1 MSENNRKD
9 FDMEEDPFAGAPGL
23 DPVLEWSGEA
33 YYLVL
38 SAKDAS
44 EIEKRTDISA
54 DDWLGAAYRF
64 RAEEN
69 CEKAALCFT
78 KAAELGDVLAK
89 FYLAQ
94 CYENG
99 KGVVQDYIKAAE
111 LYIEVSDCENREKFT
126 HTDPELSC
134 VYPQYEAEYA
144 LGTFYER
151 GLLPDSTMEK
161 AVEWYLRAQNDGS
174 NEADYKLVECY
185 LMGKG
190 VEQNY
195 DMAAEKLY
203 SAHHWSSGHD
213 MRSFKFAKSLD
224 EKTETHQLHI
234 CEILAECYLMGIGT
248 ETDNEKAVEYH
259 KRAETLRAELEAEAR
274 AWAEKMLK
282 NIKCSSSDE
291 DESDDSHGE
300 TDACDAKA
308 DDVELKK
315 VDLNIDVNDL
325 PF

>member
-23 DPVLEWSGEA
+23 DPVLEWSEEA

-38 SAKDAS
+38 LAKDAS
-44 EIEKRTDISA
+44 EIENRTDISA
-54 DDWLGAAYRF
+54 DDWCSAAHRF
-64 RAEEN
+64 DFEEKH
-69 CEKAALCFT
+69 EKAALGFT
-78 KAAELGDVLAK
+78 KAAELGDIEAK
-89 FYLAQ
+89 FELGR
-94 CYENG
+94 CYEHG
-99 KGVVQDYIKAAE
+99 KGVPQDYVKAAE

-126 HTDPELSC
+126 CSDPECPC

-174 NEADYKLVECY
+174 NEADWKMVECY
-185 LMGKG
+185 LFGKG

-203 SAHHWSSGHD
+203 NSAHYWSNGHD
-213 MRSFKFAKSLD
+213 VRSFTFAKALD
-224 EKTETHQLHI
+224 GKTETHQLHI
-234 CEILAECYLMGIGT
+234 CEILAECYLKGIGT
-248 ETDNEKAVEYH
+248 DKDEEKALEYQ
-259 KRAETLRAELEAEAR
+259 KKAEALEAKLKAETE

-282 NIKCSSSDE
+282 NIKNRVSL
-291 DESDDSHGE
+291 DDNE
-300 TDACDAKA
+300 K
-308 DDVELKK
+308 
-315 VDLNIDVNDL
+315 

>member
-23 DPVLEWSGEA
+23 DPTLEWSEEA

-38 SAKDAS
+38 LAKDAS
-44 EIEKRTDISA
+44 EIENRTDISA
-54 DDWLGAAYRF
+54 DDWCSAAHRF
-64 RAEEN
+64 DFEEKH
-69 CEKAALCFT
+69 EKAALGFT
-78 KAAELGDVLAK
+78 KAAELGNVLAK

-99 KGVVQDYIKAAE
+99 KGVAQDYIKAAE

-126 HTDPELSC
+126 CSDPELSC

-144 LGTFYER
+144 IGSFYER

-185 LMGKG
+185 LTGKG

-195 DMAAEKLY
+195 DIAAEKLY
-203 SAHHWSSGHD
+203 SAHHWSNGHD
-213 MRSFKFAKSLD
+213 VRSFTFAKALD
-224 EKTETHQLHI
+224 GKTETHQLHI
-234 CEILAECYLMGIGT
+234 CKILADCYLNGIGT
-248 ETDNEKAVEYH
+248 DMDEEKAHEYRS
-259 KRAETLRAELEAEAR
+259 KAEALEAKLKAEAET
-274 AWAEKMLK
+274 WAEKMLK
-282 NIKCSSSDE
+282 NIKNRVSLDDDE
-291 DESDDSHGE
+291 
-300 TDACDAKA
+300 K
-308 DDVELKK
+308 
-315 VDLNIDVNDL
+315 

>member
-1 MSENNRKD
+1 MSENEKKT
-9 FDMEEDPFAGAPGL
+9 FEVEEDPFAGAPGL
-23 DPVLEWSGEA
+23 DPVLEWSEEA

-126 HTDPELSC
+126 YSDPELSC

-234 CEILAECYLMGIGT
+234 CKILAECYLKGIGT
-248 ETDNEKAVEYH
+248 DKDEEKAHEYH
-259 KRAETLRAELEAEAR
+259 SKAEALEAKLKAEVQ

-282 NIKCSSSDE
+282 NIKNRVSVDDDE
-291 DESDDSHGE
+291 
-300 TDACDAKA
+300 K
-308 DDVELKK
+308 
-315 VDLNIDVNDL
+315 

>member
-1 MSENNRKD
+1 MSENKSKD
-9 FDMEEDPFAGAPGL
+9 FDIEEDPFAGAPGW

-78 KAAELGDVLAK
+78 KAAALGDVLAK

-111 LYIEVSDCENREKFT
+111 LYMEVSDCENREKFT

-234 CEILAECYLMGIGT
+234 CKILAECYSMGIGT
-248 ETDNEKAVEYH
+248 DKDEEKAHEYH
-259 KRAETLRAELEAEAR
+259 SKAEALDAKLKTEVQ

-282 NIKCSSSDE
+282 NIKNRVSLDDDE
-291 DESDDSHGE
+291 
-300 TDACDAKA
+300 K
-308 DDVELKK
+308 
-315 VDLNIDVNDL
+315 

>member
-1 MSENNRKD
+1 MSENKSKD
-9 FDMEEDPFAGAPGL
+9 FDMEEDPFAGVPDF

-99 KGVVQDYIKAAE
+99 QVVVQDYIKAAE

-126 HTDPELSC
+126 YSDPELSC

-161 AVEWYLRAQNDGS
+161 AVEWYLRAQNDGN

-234 CEILAECYLMGIGT
+234 CKILAECYLKGIGT
-248 ETDNEKAVEYH
+248 DKDEEKAHEYH
-259 KRAETLRAELEAEAR
+259 SKAEALEAKLKAEVQ

-282 NIKCSSSDE
+282 NIKNRVSLDDDE
-291 DESDDSHGE
+291 
-300 TDACDAKA
+300 K
-308 DDVELKK
+308 
-315 VDLNIDVNDL
+315 

>member
-1 MSENNRKD
+1 MSENNCKD
-9 FDMEEDPFAGAPGL
+9 FDMEEDPFAGAPDL
-23 DPVLEWSGEA
+23 EPTLEWSEEA

-38 SAKDAS
+38 LAKDAS
-44 EIEKRTDISA
+44 EIENRTDISA
-54 DDWLGAAYRF
+54 DDWCSAAHRF
-64 RAEEN
+64 DFEEKH
-69 CEKAALCFT
+69 EKAALGFT
-78 KAAELGDVLAK
+78 KAAELGNVLAK
-89 FYLAQ
+89 FFLAQ

-99 KGVVQDYIKAAE
+99 KGVAQDYIKAAE

-126 HTDPELSC
+126 YSDPELSC

-161 AVEWYLRAQNDGS
+161 AVEWYLRAQYDGS

-195 DMAAEKLY
+195 DMAAEKLD
-203 SAHHWSSGHD
+203 SAHYWSNGHD
-213 MRSFKFAKSLD
+213 ARSFTLATALD

-234 CEILAECYLMGIGT
+234 CKILAECYSKGIGT
-248 ETDNEKAVEYH
+248 DKDEEKAHEYH
-259 KRAETLRAELEAEAR
+259 SKAEALEAKLKAEAQ

-282 NIKCSSSDE
+282 NIKNRVSLDDDE
-291 DESDDSHGE
+291 R
-300 TDACDAKA
+300 
-308 DDVELKK
+308 
-315 VDLNIDVNDL
+315 

>member
-23 DPVLEWSGEA
+23 DPTLEWSEEA

-38 SAKDAS
+38 LAKDAS
-44 EIEKRTDISA
+44 EIENRTDISA
-54 DDWLGAAYRF
+54 DDWCSAAHRF
-64 RAEEN
+64 DFEEKH
-69 CEKAALCFT
+69 EKAALGFT
-78 KAAELGDVLAK
+78 KAAELGNVLAK

-99 KGVVQDYIKAAE
+99 KGVAQDYIKAAE

-126 HTDPELSC
+126 YSDPELSC

-161 AVEWYLRAQNDGS
+161 AVEWYLRAQYDGS

-203 SAHHWSSGHD
+203 SAHYWSNGND
-213 MRSFKFAKSLD
+213 ARSFTLAKALD
-224 EKTETHQLHI
+224 GKTETHQLHI
-234 CEILAECYLMGIGT
+234 CEILAKCYSKGIGT
-248 ETDNEKAVEYH
+248 DKDEEKAHEYH
-259 KRAETLRAELEAEAR
+259 SKAEALEAKLKAETEAR
-274 AWAEKMLK
+274 AVSLDD
-282 NIKCSSSDE
+282 DE
-291 DESDDSHGE
+291 R
-300 TDACDAKA
+300 
-308 DDVELKK
+308 
-315 VDLNIDVNDL
+315 
-325 PF
+325 PW

>member
-1 MSENNRKD
+1 MSENKSKD
-9 FDMEEDPFAGAPGL
+9 FDIEEDPFAGAPGL

-126 HTDPELSC
+126 YSDPELSC

-151 GLLPDSTMEK
+151 GFLPDSTMEK
-161 AVEWYLRAQNDGS
+161 AVEWYLRAQNEGS

-234 CEILAECYLMGIGT
+234 CKILAKCYSEGIGT
-248 ETDNEKAVEYH
+248 DKDEEKAHEYH
-259 KRAETLRAELEAEAR
+259 SKAEALDAKLKTEVQ
-274 AWAEKMLK
+274 AWVEKMLK
-282 NIKCSSSDE
+282 I
-291 DESDDSHGE
+291 
-300 TDACDAKA
+300 
-308 DDVELKK
+308 
-315 VDLNIDVNDL
+315 
-325 PF
+325 

>member
-1 MSENNRKD
+1 MSENKSKD

-23 DPVLEWSGEA
+23 DPTLEWSEEA

-38 SAKDAS
+38 LAKDAS
-44 EIEKRTDISA
+44 EIENRTDISA
-54 DDWLGAAYRF
+54 DDWCSAAHRF
-64 RAEEN
+64 DFEEKH
-69 CEKAALCFT
+69 EKAALGFT

-89 FYLAQ
+89 FYLAER
-94 CYENG
+94 YEKG
-99 KGVVQDYIKAAE
+99 KGVPQDYVKAAE

-126 HTDPELSC
+126 YSDPECPC

-144 LGTFYER
+144 LGNFYER

-161 AVEWYLRAQNDGS
+161 AVEWYLRAQDDGS

-203 SAHHWSSGHD
+203 NSAHYWSNGHD
-213 MRSFKFAKSLD
+213 ARSFTFAKMLD

-234 CEILAECYLMGIGT
+234 CEILAECYLNGVGADRD
-248 ETDNEKAVEYH
+248 EEKALEYQKKAEALKVE
-259 KRAETLRAELEAEAR
+259 REAEVQ
-274 AWAEKMLK
+274 AWTEKMLK
-282 NIKCSSSDE
+282 NIKNRASSNNDE
-291 DESDDSHGE
+291 
-300 TDACDAKA
+300 K
-308 DDVELKK
+308 
-315 VDLNIDVNDL
+315 

>member
-23 DPVLEWSGEA
+23 DPTLEWSEEA
-33 YYLVL
+33 YHLVL
-38 SAKDAS
+38 LAKDAS
-44 EIEKRTDISA
+44 EIENRTDISA
-54 DDWLGAAYRF
+54 DDWCSAAHRF
-64 RAEEN
+64 DFEEKH
-69 CEKAALCFT
+69 EKAALGFT
-78 KAAELGDVLAK
+78 KAAELGNVLAK

-99 KGVVQDYIKAAE
+99 KGVAQDYIKAAE

-126 HTDPELSC
+126 YSDPDLSC

-144 LGTFYER
+144 LGNFYER

-161 AVEWYLRAQNDGS
+161 AVEWYLRAQDDGS

-234 CEILAECYLMGIGT
+234 CKILAECYSKGIGT
-248 ETDNEKAVEYH
+248 DKDEEKAHEYH
-259 KRAETLRAELEAEAR
+259 SKAEALEAKLKAEAQ

-282 NIKCSSSDE
+282 NIKNRVSLDDDE
-291 DESDDSHGE
+291 
-300 TDACDAKA
+300 K
-308 DDVELKK
+308 
-315 VDLNIDVNDL
+315 

>member
-1 MSENNRKD
+1 MSENKSKD
-9 FDMEEDPFAGAPGL
+9 FDMEEDPFAGVPDF

-126 HTDPELSC
+126 YSDPELSC

-234 CEILAECYLMGIGT
+234 CKILAECYLKGIGT
-248 ETDNEKAVEYH
+248 DKDEEKANEYH
-259 KRAETLRAELEAEAR
+259 KRAEGLRAEREAEAR
-274 AWAEKMLK
+274 AQAEKMLK
-282 NIKCSSSDE
+282 NIKNRVSVDDDE
-291 DESDDSHGE
+291 
-300 TDACDAKA
+300 K
-308 DDVELKK
+308 
-315 VDLNIDVNDL
+315 